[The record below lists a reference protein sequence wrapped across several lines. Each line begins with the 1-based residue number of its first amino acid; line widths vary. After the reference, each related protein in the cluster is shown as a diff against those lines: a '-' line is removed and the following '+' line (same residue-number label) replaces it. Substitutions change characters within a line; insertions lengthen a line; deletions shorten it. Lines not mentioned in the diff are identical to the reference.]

1 MSYVLPLA
9 LKLKKARDS
18 GKYSSAMD
26 NDRII
31 SDISDREQQILRS
44 LIDQYIRDGQ
54 PVGSRTLSRISG
66 IKLSPATL
74 RNVMYDLE
82 SMGLLVSPHTSSGR
96 IPTALGYRMFVDRML
111 EVQPLEEA
119 SIDTIRQ
126 GLAAAGS
133 EKALIRTASSVLS
146 GFTQMAGLVTV
157 PKKHVQLLQQIEFL
171 PLSDRRLLVIL
182 VINEKDIQNRVIHVD
197 RDYSKSELEKF
208 STFITNKFRG
218 RPLDEI
224 RLTVREELR
233 QSRDDMTAQMQRM
246 VEMTSQLFVDGEG
259 ESEDD
264 MVVDGQT
271 NLMGCADLSDMETL
285 KDLFEAFNSKR
296 DMYHLLE
303 QCISA
308 DGVQVFIGKES
319 GFSVLDECSL
329 VTAPY
334 KVEGDVV
341 GVLGVVGPTR
351 MAYDRVV
358 PVVDITSRLLSAA
371 LNS

>member
-1 MSYVLPLA
+1 
-9 LKLKKARDS
+9 
-18 GKYSSAMD
+18 MD
-26 NDRII
+26 KDRTIA
-31 SDISDREQQILRS
+31 DITEREQQILRS

-54 PVGSRTLSRISG
+54 PVGSRTLSRVSG
-66 IKLSPATL
+66 LKLSPATM

-82 SMGLLVSPHTSSGR
+82 NMGLLVSPHTSAGR
-96 IPTALGYRMFVDRML
+96 VPTALGYRVFVDRML
-111 EVQPLEEA
+111 EVQPLERA
-119 SIDTIRQ
+119 SVESIRA
-126 GLAAAGS
+126 GLASAGS
-133 EKALIRTASSVLS
+133 EQALIRRASSVLS

-157 PKKHVQLLQQIEFL
+157 PKKNVRVLQQIEFL

-182 VINEKDIQNRVIHVD
+182 VINEKDVQNRVVHVD
-197 RDYSKSELEKF
+197 RDYSKAELETF
-208 STFITNKFRG
+208 STFISNKFRG

-224 RLTVREELR
+224 RQTIKDELR

-246 VEMTSQLFVDGEG
+246 VEMAGQMFDEGEDEDGEG
-259 ESEDD
+259 D
-264 MVVDGQT
+264 MIVDGQT
-271 NLMGCADLSDMETL
+271 NLMGCADLADMETL
-285 KDLFEAFNSKR
+285 RELFEAFNSKR
-296 DMYHLLE
+296 DMYYLLE
-303 QCISA
+303 QCITA

-319 GFSVLDECSL
+319 GYSVLDECSL